1 MGILEVVD
9 HARDH
14 PAWVLMVS
22 DHLVKP
28 VAHDCKVTECKLVEN
43 EEIPKLQV

>member
-1 MGILEVVD
+1 MSGVG
-9 HARDH
+9 RDH
-14 PAWVLMVS
+14 PGWVWMVF

-28 VAHDCKVTECKLVEN
+28 VAHDWKVTECKLVEN